1 MHLRKSDRTNEQL
14 NILSF
19 SQLGGH
25 KQKEKTPCVETSGL
39 FWSLTL
45 FFFASENTA
54 KTNFF
59 PNISLGNIGPRR
71 QPICKFI
78 YREKDLEKSGIVPNA
93 SHTSCFKAY
102 RCATEGFRLVIWADQ
117 REAFKLSDLSQ
128 LSRTQGHPAFFAR
141 SSLCVESSN
150 LSFNL
155 NMIKA
160 FTSNHP
166 QPRSI
171 FWPFRPFS
179 DRRRFKIS
187 LLFKRYLRL
196 RSGWVEASQTRVR
209 GFDSRRVLV
218 LFYVFVLTS
227 Y

>member
-1 MHLRKSDRTNEQL
+1 M
-14 NILSF
+14 
-19 SQLGGH
+19 
-25 KQKEKTPCVETSGL
+25 
-39 FWSLTL
+39 
-45 FFFASENTA
+45 
-54 KTNFF
+54 
-59 PNISLGNIGPRR
+59 
-71 QPICKFI
+71 
-78 YREKDLEKSGIVPNA
+78 
-93 SHTSCFKAY
+93 
-102 RCATEGFRLVIWADQ
+102 DQ
-117 REAFKLSDLSQ
+117 REAFKLSNLAQ

-218 LFYVFVLTS
+218 LFYVFVLNS
-227 Y
+227 YLWFPFWKLGTDFRSLGLVQNLPKRSISFTQSLNILKILLMCRELLLKLAIHCW